1 MTTSKTSKLPQVML
15 FTDGACLGNPG
26 PGGWAALLRYGKKE
40 KLLVGK
46 NPETTN
52 NQMEM
57 KAVIEGLK
65 ALKKACEITVF
76 TDSRYVIDGY
86 NEWLP
91 GWKAKNWRN
100 SKKEPVKNKE
110 LWQQLDQQAER
121 HTIQWQWVK
130 GHSGHPEN
138 ERVDQAAREAAE
150 TLRSPS

>member
-1 MTTSKTSKLPQVML
+1 MAVTKAHKIPQVML

-26 PGGWAALLRYGKKE
+26 PGGWAALLRFGKKE

-46 NPETTN
+46 NPDTTN

-76 TDSRYVIDGY
+76 TDSRYVMDGY
-86 NEWLP
+86 NQWLP

-100 SKKEPVKNKE
+100 SKKEPVKNKS
-110 LWQQLDQQAER
+110 LWQELDEQAAR
-121 HTIQWQWVK
+121 HKISWQWVK

-138 ERVDQAAREAAE
+138 ERVDQAARDAAE
-150 TLRSPS
+150 TLRSH

>member
-1 MTTSKTSKLPQVML
+1 MATTKTSKLPQVML

-26 PGGWAALLRYGKKE
+26 PGGWAALLRFGKKE

-46 NPETTN
+46 TPETTN

-57 KAVIEGLK
+57 MAIIEGLK
-65 ALKKACEITVF
+65 ALKKACEITLF
-76 TDSRYVIDGY
+76 TDSRYVMDGY

-91 GWKAKNWRN
+91 GWKTKNWRN

-110 LWQQLDQQAER
+110 LWQLLDKQADR
-121 HTIQWQWVK
+121 HTIHWQWVK

-150 TLRSPS
+150 TLRSAS